1 MASSRLLFQIWRRAF
16 TLVVALSVFGV
27 STFAIGAPQSAEEW
41 EAAEIAL
48 REAVTE
54 AAQLEAPLHGAWPT
68 VEAIRNA
75 AEEITGLRISL
86 IADSDPAIAARQ
98 KDAAARVASRILDPG
113 EDVVEVASRLP
124 IHRLLND
131 LQSQVEFDPK
141 LAGAAVEDGFL
152 SESDGQLFLNL
163 IGRVSTDDQRAAITN
178 IGQDLATSLLR
189 GAPQQVNVRAE
200 PVTVL
205 LRQPSSY
212 VSSRCFNQALECYVH
227 CRFDAAYRLFTRS
240 SLEAP
245 TRRDIHFWRVA
256 CLIAAKRDL
265 DAERLLQKI
274 VNPAAPGPDVAV
286 LNSLERVQGPIR
298 RRMQQMVSQILCGS
312 PDCQ

>member
-1 MASSRLLFQIWRRAF
+1 MAPSRLLQQISRRAF
-16 TLVVALSVFGV
+16 SLAIALSVLGM
-27 STFAIGAPQSAEEW
+27 SSLALGAPADW

-48 REAVTE
+48 REALTE

-68 VEAIRNA
+68 IEAMQNA
-75 AEEITGLRISL
+75 DGVITGMRVSL
-86 IADSDPAIAARQ
+86 IADTDPAIARRQ
-98 KDAAARVASRILDPG
+98 KEAAARVASRILAPSDY
-113 EDVVEVASRLP
+113 VVEIGARFP
-124 IHRLLND
+124 IHRLLTD
-131 LQSQVEFDPK
+131 LESQVEFDPR

-163 IGRVSTDDQRAAITN
+163 IGRVANDDQRAAITN
-178 IGQDLATSLLR
+178 IGQDLATTLLK
-189 GAPQQVNVRAE
+189 GAPQPINVRAE
-200 PVTVL
+200 PATVL
-205 LRQPSSY
+205 LRQPSSF

-227 CRFDAAYRLFTRS
+227 CRFDAAYRLFTRA

-245 TRRDIHFWRVA
+245 TRRDIHFWRAA

-274 VNPAAPGPDVAV
+274 VNPAAPGPDIAV

-298 RRMQQMVSQILCGS
+298 WKMQQMISQILCGS
-312 PDCQ
+312 PDCL